1 MNPKV
6 SIVLGS
12 YNRHAFL
19 KAALESVRN
28 NGIGFPYEIIVV
40 DGGSTDGSLNYL
52 FRQKDVITI
61 IQHNHGVFRNRPVE
75 RRSWGYFMNLG
86 FKSAQGKYILM
97 MSDDSLLI
105 PGGTQKGME
114 QFERLLAEGRKVGA
128 MAFYWRDWPGHT
140 NYWVGLTLGGRMFV
154 NHGLFLREAIVD
166 VGLIDEQR
174 YKFYFADGDLCL
186 RLWQSGYE
194 VVDARDSYVEHFVHA
209 NMRVRKK
216 NMLDEQKDWQ
226 NYLNRWAGIFYN
238 PDEPL
243 IDGSIRK
250 EYEDHSNTVG
260 RFPKV
265 PVWLAMIRRFAVKV
279 KKNVLILLNRM
290 KKLDGRPS

>member
-19 KAALESVRN
+19 KAALESIRN
-28 NGIGFPYEIIVV
+28 NGISFPYEIIVV
-40 DGGSTDGSLNYL
+40 DGGSTDGSLRYL
-52 FRQKDVITI
+52 LRQKDVITI

-75 RRSWGYFMNLG
+75 RHSWGYFMNLG
-86 FKSAQGKYILM
+86 FKCAQGKYILM

-105 PGGTQKGME
+105 PGGGQKGVE
-114 QFERLLAEGRKVGA
+114 QFESLLAEGRKVGA

-154 NHGLFLREAIVD
+154 NHGLFLREAIMD
-166 VGLIDEQR
+166 IGLIDEQR

-243 IDGSIRK
+243 LDGSVRK
-250 EYEDHSNTVG
+250 EYEDPTNTVG

-279 KKNVLILLNRM
+279 KKNALVLLNRM

>member
-19 KAALESVRN
+19 KAALESIRN
-28 NGIGFPYEIIVV
+28 NGISFPYEIIVV
-40 DGGSTDGSLNYL
+40 DGGSTDGSLHYL
-52 FRQKDVITI
+52 LRQKDVITI
-61 IQHNHGVFRNRPVE
+61 IQHNHGFFRNRPVE

-86 FKSAQGKYILM
+86 FRCTQGKYILM

-105 PGGTQKGME
+105 PGGAQKGVE
-114 QFERLLAEGRKVGA
+114 QFESLLAEGRKVGA

-154 NHGLFLREAIVD
+154 NHGLFLREAIMD
-166 VGLIDEQR
+166 IGLIDEQR

-243 IDGSIRK
+243 LDGSVRK
-250 EYEDHSNTVG
+250 EYEDPSNTVG
-260 RFPKV
+260 LFPKV
-265 PVWLAMIRRFAVKV
+265 PVWLAMTRRFAVKV

-290 KKLDGRPS
+290 KKLDNKPS